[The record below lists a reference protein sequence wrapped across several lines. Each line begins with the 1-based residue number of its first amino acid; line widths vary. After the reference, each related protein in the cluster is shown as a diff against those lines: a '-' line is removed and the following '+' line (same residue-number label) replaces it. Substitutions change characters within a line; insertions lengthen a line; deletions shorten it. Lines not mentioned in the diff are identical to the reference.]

1 MTNIINFQKEAL
13 KRREKNYNCKLDVH
27 DEGENKIKRKDCEEN
42 LILDNGNSAFE
53 DMCDSRS
60 QQSYKSD
67 NFEAG
72 IIVKEKTDFYMV
84 DEDGNMYYGPNS
96 KNLNENMPFF
106 NGVTKESLLKK
117 SKTIALKS
125 RYSMCAIA
133 FIGITVSMI
142 GAKSP
147 KINNIDSRSIPA
159 IASNVESSVSENVS
173 RSFIEGVGGEVINPY
188 KTFEVIKKYTEDD
201 IVFDYVV
208 EIALYEDAW
217 TIKEEPDKLNI
228 IFNKEKMDF
237 SIGVVSPSEDSLQNN
252 NREELEERA
261 KNIRLKLIEQG
272 VSYASVEDILK
283 EQLPNLDLFKNK
295 NLPVNVE
302 LIEGGN

>member
-1 MTNIINFQKEAL
+1 MKIINFQEEVL
-13 KRREKNYNCKLDVH
+13 KRKEKNYNCKLVH
-27 DEGENKIKRKDCEEN
+27 DEGENKIKGKDSEEN

-53 DMCDSRS
+53 CDSRS

-72 IIVKEKTDFYMV
+72 LVVKEETDFCMV
-84 DEDGNMYYGPNS
+84 DEDGNRYYGPNS

-106 NGVTKESLLKK
+106 NGVTNESLLKK
-117 SKTIALKS
+117 SKNIALKS
-125 RYSMCAIA
+125 KYSMCAIA

-173 RSFIEGVGGEVINPY
+173 RSFIEGVGEEVINPY

-283 EQLPNLDLFKNK
+283 EQLPNLDLFKDK